1 MCLHSPCALL
11 YLIHNLARIT
21 EWGIKMGKYDN
32 YSFKK
37 GIEKAQRRLNRLLRR
52 KRCDPEKLEKAK
64 KELLQVTFT
73 FSYVREY
80 QIQETEE
87 LLQ

>member
-1 MCLHSPCALL
+1 
-11 YLIHNLARIT
+11 
-21 EWGIKMGKYDN
+21 MGKYDN

-64 KELLQVTFT
+64 KDFENAKLFE
-73 FSYVREY
+73 SC
-80 QIQETEE
+80 QIFRGF
-87 LLQ
+87 